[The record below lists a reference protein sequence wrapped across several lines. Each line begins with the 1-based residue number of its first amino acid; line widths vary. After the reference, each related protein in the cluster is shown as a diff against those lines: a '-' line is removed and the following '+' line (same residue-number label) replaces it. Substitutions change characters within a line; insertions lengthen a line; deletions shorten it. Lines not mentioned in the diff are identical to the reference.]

1 MARARI
7 DYICSCIG
15 RLYLFFSFCQ
25 LASCTSHLFLHSRY
39 LVQEVVNF
47 CLLAFVSLFV
57 LFVQSIGVSTRRLWL
72 SHRIPLT
79 LLQLLLLLWLIL
91 LLILRLI
98 LLWLIRRK
106 HVWIIEACLH
116 AISRRIVILWSLIII
131 WILLILRGPSRECL
145 SSKQERRK

>member
-7 DYICSCIG
+7 DYISSCIG
-15 RLYLFFSFCQ
+15 CLNLFLSFCQ
-25 LASCTSHLFLHSRY
+25 LALCTSHLFLHSRY

-57 LFVQSIGVSTRRLWL
+57 LFVQRIGVSTRRLWL
-72 SHRIPLT
+72 SHGISLA
-79 LLQLLLLLWLIL
+79 LLHLLLLLWLIL

-98 LLWLIRRK
+98 LLWLIRSV
-106 HVWIIEACLH
+106 HVRVIVACLH
-116 AISRRIVILWSLIII
+116 AISRRILILWSIIII
-131 WILLILRGPSRECL
+131 WILLILNGPSRECL